1 MSQEFLLHLEIDAQG
16 RVQSP
21 PIVILLDEVIDGIR
35 TPDPLGAARKAG
47 KLELKI
53 NRGLDTVR
61 AQRFGP
67 LGENWPPA

>member
-1 MSQEFLLHLEIDAQG
+1 M
-16 RVQSP
+16 
-21 PIVILLDEVIDGIR
+21 LLDEVI
-35 TPDPLGAARKAG
+35 GAARKAG

-67 LGENWPPA
+67 LGENWPPPRRPA